1 MLEFEVVLA
10 NSSIVHATQHHNADL
25 FFALRGGGNNFG
37 IVTRV
42 RLETFPQSKSVYTF
56 QRWDMRALESV
67 LTRLEQLTATMPL
80 DVQMVATTLGWSPM
94 LDEFVISERLV
105 ATKLPNLPKYMSIR
119 NSRSKLGVAP
129 VEEYAYAKTSL
140 EMSQKMDRMNRQGYY
155 NYFGSMT
162 FQSGTGIN
170 VKIATIFFDQVQ
182 LIKDAPGLQIYIV
195 YNPVTEP
202 AMMQMKKRQGN
213 ALGLNPDDG
222 PLTSKFSLNRTI
234 HCVNLSVV
242 NINLHW
248 SMESDTPRMQ
258 SFMRTMLSQMKQ
270 VAEDSSMHHPYIF
283 LNHCFEEQTPLSSY
297 GDNVQ
302 RLHQIRDDVDPQGV
316 FTILQPGHHKFVFK
330 PEKYSSLQSD
340 FIR

>member
-1 MLEFEVVLA
+1 
-10 NSSIVHATQHHNADL
+10 
-25 FFALRGGGNNFG
+25 
-37 IVTRV
+37 
-42 RLETFPQSKSVYTF
+42 
-56 QRWDMRALESV
+56 
-67 LTRLEQLTATMPL
+67 
-80 DVQMVATTLGWSPM
+80 MVATTLGWSPM

-105 ATKLPNLPKYMSIR
+105 AKKLPDLPKYMSIR
-119 NSRSKLGVAP
+119 NSRSLLGVAP
-129 VEEYAYAKTSL
+129 LEQYRYAKTSL
-140 EMSQKMDRMNRQGYY
+140 DMSQKMDRMNRQGYY

-162 FQSGTGIN
+162 FQSGTEIN
-170 VKIATIFFDQVQ
+170 VKIANIFFDQVQ
-182 LIKDAPGLQIYIV
+182 LIKDVPGLQIYIV

-202 AMMQMKKRQGN
+202 AMTQMKKRLGN

-234 HCVNLSVV
+234 HCVNLLVV

-248 SMESDTPRMQ
+248 SMENDTPRMQ
-258 SFMRTMLSQMKQ
+258 TFMRKMLSQMKQ
-270 VAEDSSMHHPYIF
+270 AVVDSDTYHPYIF

-316 FTILQPGHHKFVFK
+316 FTILQPGHHKFEFN
-330 PEKYSSLQSD
+330 PEKYARLKSN